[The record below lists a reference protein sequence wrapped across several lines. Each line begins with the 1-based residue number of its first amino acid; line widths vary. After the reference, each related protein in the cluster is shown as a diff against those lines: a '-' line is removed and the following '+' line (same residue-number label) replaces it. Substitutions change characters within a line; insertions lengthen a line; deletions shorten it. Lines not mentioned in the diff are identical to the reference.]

1 MLSVVKPRNEN
12 RRAPET
18 ASGTEPARMMKG
30 SRKLSN
36 CAASTR

>member
-1 MLSVVKPRNEN
+1 MFRVVRPRKEK
-12 RRAPET
+12 RRAPEM